1 MKRVDVDKLERL
13 IGQIDSLRQ
22 ELGALVKKAP
32 NDLVNSF
39 KLRFVNQVLTGVNAF
54 LGKKSIPLEGFT
66 HFEDD
71 APPSNSDVT
80 FVLAQ
85 YAEALDLYRSGNV
98 FMQGGAWYYEIDDVS
113 DDDETIRTSP
123 PVSLARKS

>member
-1 MKRVDVDKLERL
+1 MKRADVDKLERL
-13 IGQIDSLRQ
+13 ISQIDSIRQ
-22 ELGALVKKAP
+22 EMSTLARKAP

-39 KLRFVNQVLTGVNAF
+39 KLKFVNQVLAGVNAF
-54 LGKKSIPLEGFT
+54 LGEKNLPLETFT

-80 FVLAQ
+80 FILSQ
-85 YAEALDLYRSGNV
+85 YAEALDLYRSRNV
-98 FMQGGAWYYEIDDVS
+98 IMQHGAWYYKIDDAAGDGKGV
-113 DDDETIRTSP
+113 RTSP

>member
-1 MKRVDVDKLERL
+1 MKRADVDKLEDL

-22 ELGALVKKAP
+22 ELGALVKKSL

-54 LGKKSIPLEGFT
+54 LGRKNLPLKAFT
-66 HFEDD
+66 HFDD
-71 APPSNSDVT
+71 EAPPSNSDVT
-80 FVLAQ
+80 FVLSQ
-85 YAEALDLYRSGNV
+85 YAEALDLYRSRNV
-98 FMQGGAWYYEIDDVS
+98 VMQHGSWYYEIDDDGERV
-113 DDDETIRTSP
+113 RTSP